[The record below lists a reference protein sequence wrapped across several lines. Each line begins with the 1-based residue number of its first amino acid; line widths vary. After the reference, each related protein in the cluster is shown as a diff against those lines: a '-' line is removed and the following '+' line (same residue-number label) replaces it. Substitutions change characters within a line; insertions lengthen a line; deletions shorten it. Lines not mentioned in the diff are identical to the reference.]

1 MLALTPLHG
10 ITPQLYV
17 LQNQPVHDGATW
29 NSSVNHDQLRDGR
42 AILAA
47 LVPAVIEIMTAS
59 PVFDDDPIDYPVIPG
74 LPVASKATQH
84 TTRGI
89 RQSARLPA
97 HAHDQPLG
105 KPCRMSTNSHT
116 KARLYNFTT

>member
-17 LQNQPVHDGATW
+17 LQNQPVHGGATW
-29 NSSVNHDQLRDGR
+29 NSSVNRDQLRDGR

-47 LVPAVIEIMTAS
+47 LVPAVIEIMMAS

-89 RQSARLPA
+89 RRSASAAGTRSRPHRSGNHVA
-97 HAHDQPLG
+97 
-105 KPCRMSTNSHT
+105 
-116 KARLYNFTT
+116 